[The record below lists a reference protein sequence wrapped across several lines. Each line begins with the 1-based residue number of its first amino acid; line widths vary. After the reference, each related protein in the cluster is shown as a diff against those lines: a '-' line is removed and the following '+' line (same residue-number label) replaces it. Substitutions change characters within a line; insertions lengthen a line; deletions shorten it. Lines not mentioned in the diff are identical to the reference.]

1 MLCYE
6 WCYLLTC
13 PGVGTRPGQLFWVFG
28 VSTPIWRFPKMV
40 LPPNHPNGATMFV
53 LKPMVLGIILRKP
66 PCMYVCMYVCI
77 CMYVCMYVCI
87 YIYITKIGLDQIKSK
102 SVCFFVVNAFF
113 ICTYCCYSII
123 ISKIILE
130 QVTLFPWPILD
141 TRQTYPFPA
150 GLAIIHHY
158 SQEWSWNILQHV

>member
-1 MLCYE
+1 MMSCCVMSDAIYWHVQGLAQDLDNSSGFSEYPLRYGDFPK
-6 WCYLLTC
+6 WCY
-13 PGVGTRPGQLFWVFG
+13 PQ
-28 VSTPIWRFPKMV
+28 IIQ
-40 LPPNHPNGATMFV
+40 NGATMFV

-66 PCMYVCMYVCI
+66 PCMYVCMYVC
-77 CMYVCMYVCI
+77 M

>member
-1 MLCYE
+1 MMSCCVMSDAIYWHVQGLAQDLDNSSGFSEYPLRYGGFPK
-6 WCYLLTC
+6 WCY
-13 PGVGTRPGQLFWVFG
+13 
-28 VSTPIWRFPKMV
+28 PKIIQ
-40 LPPNHPNGATMFV
+40 NGATMFV

-66 PCMYVCMYVCI
+66 PCMYV
-77 CMYVCMYVCI
+77 
-87 YIYITKIGLDQIKSK
+87 YIYISQKTDWIKLCKSK

-141 TRQTYPFPA
+141 TRQTYLFPA

-158 SQEWSWNILQHV
+158 SQ

>member
-40 LPPNHPNGATMFV
+40 LPQNHPKRRDHVCIKAHGFGDHFEKTT
-53 LKPMVLGIILRKP
+53 
-66 PCMYVCMYVCI
+66 MYVCV
-77 CMYVCMYVCI
+77 
-87 YIYITKIGLDQIKSK
+87 YIYISQKTDWIKLCKSK

-141 TRQTYPFPA
+141 TRQTYLFPA

-158 SQEWSWNILQHV
+158 SQ